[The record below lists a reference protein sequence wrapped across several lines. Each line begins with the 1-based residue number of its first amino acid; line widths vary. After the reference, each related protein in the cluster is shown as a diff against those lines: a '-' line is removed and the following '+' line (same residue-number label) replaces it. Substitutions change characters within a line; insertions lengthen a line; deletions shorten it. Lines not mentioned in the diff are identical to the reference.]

1 MDGRSKMTNA
11 YCRASKVRYC
21 SLYRSMSPYF
31 GETWSLQSA
40 CEAWDNI
47 QAGKYVSEF
56 EHRVY
61 KRLLDNCNPRAVI
74 EEKLNNI
81 DGLVKQT
88 KELVKQIKELVKEL

>member
-21 SLYRSMSPYF
+21 KLYYDMSEEL
-31 GETWSLQSA
+31 GETWSLKSA
-40 CEAWDNI
+40 CKAWDNI

-61 KRLLDNCNPRAVI
+61 EMLLDNCNPRAVI

-81 DGLVKQT
+81 DGLAKQT